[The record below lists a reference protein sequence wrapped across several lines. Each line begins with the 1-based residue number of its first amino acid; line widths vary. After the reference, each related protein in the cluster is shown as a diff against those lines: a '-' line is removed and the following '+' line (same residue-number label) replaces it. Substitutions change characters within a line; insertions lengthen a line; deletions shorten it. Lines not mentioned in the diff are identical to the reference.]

1 MNPWRIEAMKKLLV
15 LTQDFPYGTAEPF
28 LEVELPILC
37 RHFSEVIV
45 FPVRAGYSYRKR
57 GPARIVPENCRVV
70 AAALSAGSLL
80 GAMPVAWTLRGLAD
94 RSRLKGVG
102 RLQLEEW
109 IGRWCARAALTV
121 RSLLRLQKSEGAL
134 PFGYSYWKL
143 EAADALAYL
152 KRNGRIPGFITRCH
166 RGDLYDDCLE
176 ISRRPLDRLMRSQ
189 VDRIVAVSTTD

>member
-1 MNPWRIEAMKKLLV
+1 MKKLLV

-37 RHFSEVIV
+37 RHFSGSNRIPGSRRIFVSKK
-45 FPVRAGYSYRKR
+45 RAGQDH
-57 GPARIVPENCRVV
+57 PENCRVV

-143 EAADALAYL
+143 EAA
-152 KRNGRIPGFITRCH
+152 RIAR
-166 RGDLYDDCLE
+166 
-176 ISRRPLDRLMRSQ
+176 IS
-189 VDRIVAVSTTD
+189 